1 MHYSVRLL
9 LLSLFILLLP
19 VGKISAQNYNVDSL
33 KQIVA
38 SAKHDTIKLGA
49 ISYILINIPGEG
61 KEYNYYRDKFKSIAN
76 IGLKSNPDP
85 ETKKQYFSALGM
97 YNVYKSYETM
107 QTDIVTSIKYIDK
120 SIEYF
125 TKADDKRNLSSA
137 YVGVGTLYYKIGNR
151 EKAISNFFKGL
162 KQFELLKDNEG
173 IAYASQ
179 NIANAYGSESSS
191 KAVPYF
197 FKALEYYKDESVLS
211 LQDKA
216 QKAYLLASLG
226 DYYIN
231 AKDCGNANLYFEKSL
246 AVAKQVEDGNLLSEL
261 YCRQGKAE
269 ERCNKNYAK
278 ALGLYDQALKIGT
291 LDENRARALLNKGHV
306 QLLQKSYK
314 EAEKNL
320 NEALVLERKVG
331 YLNARKDALGYLYD
345 LYKQTG
351 NYKKAVDIIDRYNRA
366 KDSLD
371 EEKSHDALTKQQLT
385 YDYEKRELQ
394 SKLAQERRLSEIKLE
409 NERQNTR
416 KDIMIAVI
424 AMIVVI
430 LIISLVYLYK
440 YFKQKNIIT
449 ANKNNELRQKLLLTQ
464 MNPHFIFNSVDNIQ
478 SLIYADKNDE
488 AVNYLTKFSKL
499 TRQILEHSTEDYIT
513 LDEELSMTKNY
524 LAIQQLL
531 YNNNFTYTV
540 DADDDIDAEFIL
552 LPPMLTQ
559 PFIENAVKHGLK
571 NTQEGGKINVRFY
584 MHNDSLFF
592 EVTDNG
598 TGIIAKEDDNKHR
611 SLATQIVTERLK
623 GNANRKTIDIE
634 ISNIVDNEKVQ
645 GVITRFEI
653 PYIKDI

>member
-1 MHYSVRLL
+1 MHYPVRLL
-9 LLSLFILLLP
+9 LFITLLP
-19 VGKISAQNYNVDSL
+19 FSSIFAQNYNVDSL

-38 SAKHDTIKLGA
+38 SPKHDTIKLGA
-49 ISYILINIPGEG
+49 ISYILINIPSEG
-61 KEYNYYRDKFKSIAN
+61 KEYNFYRDKFKDIAN
-76 IGLKSNPDP
+76 KGLKGNPDP
-85 ETKKQYFSALGM
+85 ESKKQYISALGM

-107 QTDIVTSIKYIDK
+107 QTDIVASIKYIDK

-125 TKADDKRNLSSA
+125 SKADDKRNLSSA

-179 NIANAYGSESSS
+179 NIANAYASESSS

-197 FKALEYYKDESVLS
+197 FKALEYYKEESKLS

-231 AKDCGNANLYFEKSL
+231 TKDCDSANIYFEKSL
-246 AVAKQVEDGNLLSEL
+246 AVARQVDGGNLLSEL

-269 ERCNKNYAK
+269 ELCNKDYDK
-278 ALGLYDQALKIGT
+278 ALNFYDKALNIST

-306 QLLQKSYK
+306 QLLKKQYK

-320 NEALVLERKVG
+320 NEALVIERKLS

-351 NYKKAVDIIDRYNRA
+351 NYKKAVNIIDHYNRA

-371 EEKSHDALTKQQLT
+371 EEKSNDALIKQQLT

-394 SKLAQERRLSEIKLE
+394 SKLSQEKKLSAIKLE

-416 KDIMIAVI
+416 KDIILAIIGMLVI
-424 AMIVVI
+424 I
-430 LIISLVYLYK
+430 LVISLIYLYK

-488 AVNYLTKFSKL
+488 AVSYLTKFSKL
-499 TRQILEHSTEDYIT
+499 TRQILENSTEDYIT
-513 LDEELSMTKNY
+513 LAEEISMTTNY

-531 YNNNFTYTV
+531 YNNNFSYTV
-540 DADDDIDAEFIL
+540 TADDAIDADYIL

-571 NTQEGGKINVRFY
+571 NTAQGGIINVRFY
-584 MHNDSLFF
+584 MDNNALFF
-592 EVTDNG
+592 EVKDNG
-598 TGIIAKEDDNKHR
+598 SGLVAKENDGNHK
-611 SLATQIVTERLK
+611 SLATQIVAERLK
-623 GNANRKTIDIE
+623 NNATKKPIGIS
-634 ISNIVDNEKVQ
+634 ISNIVDNSTIR
-645 GVITRFEI
+645 GVVTRFEI
-653 PYIKDI
+653 PYIQDN